1 MKPTNSPTQ
10 GQPNPI
16 KIMLKVA
23 LEPLFPTVN
32 ILRGLGF
39 YIGNRLQ
46 TTRNLTQPKF
56 SAKTLIHIVVRFPPA
71 TCQAG
76 YGGGVRP
83 QQILGS
89 FFSSP
94 LAPVPHR
101 SETSPSF
108 VRVLDKLQVIL
119 GEGLLP
125 SLARHDRSW
134 EKHKTGG
141 GRPVN
146 KSSTFF
152 RRISGTKYQGM
163 LEKTHMLTK
172 GDASVACNFAFHAKH
187 W

>member
-163 LEKTHMLTK
+163 LEKTH
-172 GDASVACNFAFHAKH
+172 AN
-187 W
+187 